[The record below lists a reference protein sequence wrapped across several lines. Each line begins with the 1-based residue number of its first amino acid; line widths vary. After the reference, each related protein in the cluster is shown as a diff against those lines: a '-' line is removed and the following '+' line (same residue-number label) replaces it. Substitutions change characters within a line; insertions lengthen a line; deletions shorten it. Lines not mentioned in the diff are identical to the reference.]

1 VTAVPA
7 RKGGWWVAVT
17 AARVRTS
24 YHKKLL
30 VLQSSGIQRRR
41 VRLAALLVT
50 PREAVYPAIRRRSR
64 PGVGAQLAP
73 GVIGR
78 AEYNRKTA
86 AYYRAVSR
94 LKRRALLTSRG
105 MGLWITDGGMRA
117 WPKVCRSVRSS
128 GPMPCG
134 FFCRRT
140 QCWRIIPD
148 DMGILRRRSWS
159 YRVGYVAS
167 SKGCSRLVS
176 INSSSSLR

>member
-17 AARVRTS
+17 AVRVTTS

-78 AEYNRKTA
+78 AEYNCKTA

-94 LKRRALLTSRG
+94 LKRRGLLTSRG
-105 MGLWITDGGMRA
+105 MGLWITNEGMRVA
-117 WPKVCRSVRSS
+117 EGLSVS
-128 GPMPCG
+128 
-134 FFCRRT
+134 T
-140 QCWRIIPD
+140 
-148 DMGILRRRSWS
+148 
-159 YRVGYVAS
+159 
-167 SKGCSRLVS
+167 
-176 INSSSSLR
+176 

>member
-17 AARVRTS
+17 AVRVRTS

-30 VLQSSGIQRRR
+30 VLQSSGIQLRR

-64 PGVGAQLAP
+64 PGGVGAQLAP

-78 AEYNRKTA
+78 AEYNCKTA

-105 MGLWITDGGMRA
+105 MGLWITNEGMRVA
-117 WPKVCRSVRSS
+117 EGLSVS
-128 GPMPCG
+128 
-134 FFCRRT
+134 T
-140 QCWRIIPD
+140 
-148 DMGILRRRSWS
+148 
-159 YRVGYVAS
+159 
-167 SKGCSRLVS
+167 
-176 INSSSSLR
+176 